1 MNDIVINKVQSIHRC
16 IERTREEFDEGGESF
31 NNDYSRQDAAI
42 LNILRACEQ
51 TIDLANHIIK
61 TRKMGIPTSSAES
74 FDLLAKKQI
83 LPIKLCDNLKK
94 MVGFRN
100 KIIHEYQRLDL
111 KTVTDVINNGLNDLI
126 NFTELIQD
134 LKLPN

>member
-16 IERTREEFDEGGESF
+16 IERTGEEFGEGGESF

-134 LKLPN
+134 LKSPH